1 MDSSSTTND
10 PHTPTYTDITPQLSS
25 ASPDTPK
32 KDQAYTPTIIQT
44 PTRMGY
50 NGIGVGVR
58 PHPDPSP
65 SKTPRPAPAIAEV
78 VSQKEEVEGLGYGID
93 LDEGTIDVSAEM
105 TGDGSSSTSR
115 EIVLDTSDLV
125 NLDMTEVAPQEEHTE
140 VEDRDIEF
148 PSMDEMKAFQDRLS
162 GSTEVENTDLVNM
175 VRLPD
180 IIQIVPADEKVKS
193 LLEPCITHLPILRDQ
208 LEAQK
213 ATIQTLQH
221 QAKLAKQLTDLE
233 R

>member
-10 PHTPTYTDITPQLSS
+10 PHTPTYTDLTPQLSS

-32 KDQAYTPTIIQT
+32 KNQTYTPTIIQT

-65 SKTPRPAPAIAEV
+65 SRTPKPASTTGQESKPQKEV
-78 VSQKEEVEGLGYGID
+78 VGLGYGIE

-105 TGDGSSSTSR
+105 TGEGSSSSSR
-115 EIVLDTSDLV
+115 DIVLDTSDLV
-125 NLDMTEVAPQEEHTE
+125 NLDTTEGIPAEKQGE

-148 PSMDEMKAFQDRLS
+148 PSMEEMKAYQDRLT
-162 GSTEVENTDLVNM
+162 GSSEVDNKDLVSM
-175 VRLPD
+175 ACLLT
-180 IIQIVPADEKVKS
+180 ITIVF
-193 LLEPCITHLPILRDQ
+193 C
-208 LEAQK
+208 
-213 ATIQTLQH
+213 
-221 QAKLAKQLTDLE
+221 
-233 R
+233 

>member
-1 MDSSSTTND
+1 
-10 PHTPTYTDITPQLSS
+10 
-25 ASPDTPK
+25 
-32 KDQAYTPTIIQT
+32 
-44 PTRMGY
+44 MGY

>member
-10 PHTPTYTDITPQLSS
+10 PHTPTYTDLTPQLSS

-78 VSQKEEVEGLGYGID
+78 VSQKEEVEGLGYGIE

-105 TGDGSSSTSR
+105 TGEGSSSTSR
-115 EIVLDTSDLV
+115 DLVLDTSDLV
-125 NLDMTEVAPQEEHTE
+125 NLDMTEVVPQEERAE

-148 PSMDEMKAFQDRLS
+148 PSMVEMKTFQDRLS

-175 VRLPD
+175 VRQPD
-180 IIQIVPADEKVKS
+180 ILQLYIADEKVKS
-193 LLEPCITHLPILRDQ
+193 LLEPCINHLPILRDQ

-221 QAKLAKQLTDLE
+221 QAKLAKQLNDLE

>member
-1 MDSSSTTND
+1 MDPSSTTND
-10 PHTPTYTDITPQLSS
+10 PHTPTYTDLTPQLSS

-65 SKTPRPAPAIAEV
+65 SKTPRPAQATAEV
-78 VSQKEEVEGLGYGID
+78 VSQKEEVEGLGYGIE
-93 LDEGTIDVSAEM
+93 LDEGTIEVSAEM
-105 TGDGSSSTSR
+105 TGEGSSSTSR
-115 EIVLDTSDLV
+115 EIVLDTSGLV
-125 NLDMTEVAPQEEHTE
+125 NLDMTQDIPQEEQAA

-148 PSMDEMKAFQDRLS
+148 PSTEEMKAFQDRLS

-175 VRLPD
+175 VR
-180 IIQIVPADEKVKS
+180 
-193 LLEPCITHLPILRDQ
+193 
-208 LEAQK
+208 
-213 ATIQTLQH
+213 
-221 QAKLAKQLTDLE
+221 
-233 R
+233 

>member
-10 PHTPTYTDITPQLSS
+10 PHTPTYTDLTPQLSS

-32 KDQAYTPTIIQT
+32 KDQTYTPTVIQT

-65 SKTPRPAPAIAEV
+65 SKTPRPASTISPDPVA
-78 VSQKEEVEGLGYGID
+78 QKEVEGLGYGIE

-105 TGDGSSSTSR
+105 TGEGSSSSSR
-115 EIVLDTSDLV
+115 DIVLDTSDLV
-125 NLDMTEVAPQEEHTE
+125 NLDAAEDIPQEMQAE

-148 PSMDEMKAFQDRLS
+148 PSMEEMKAYQERLS
-162 GSTEVENTDLVNM
+162 GSSEVENKDLVSM
-175 VRLPD
+175 VRS
-180 IIQIVPADEKVKS
+180 S
-193 LLEPCITHLPILRDQ
+193 LNHLVIC
-208 LEAQK
+208 
-213 ATIQTLQH
+213 
-221 QAKLAKQLTDLE
+221 
-233 R
+233 